1 MAGNKLGI
9 AGISIIIP
17 ALEKNQAIKVVGIA
31 FNEIEDEE
39 INGKDVFK
47 LLCMIAG
54 IHKSIQLLNL
64 SGNYFSENGYKS
76 VIAGLEARKS
86 LGPSSG
92 TVPLEIKVSERTSS
106 KVYDQVHSLNL
117 SLNSGRNR
125 KRKKG

>member
-1 MAGNKLGI
+1 MT
-9 AGISIIIP
+9 
-17 ALEKNQAIKVVGIA
+17 
-31 FNEIEDEE
+31 
-39 INGKDVFK
+39 
-47 LLCMIAG
+47 AG

-92 TVPLEIKVSERTSS
+92 TVPPLEIKVSERTSS